1 MINYSIS
8 ILRIA
13 TIINLIILVPYDEA
27 RQIQLSRAS
36 QSNQIFL
43 KKKERKIK
51 KKETQFSRQE
61 KACLNR
67 KTSARQVKLI

>member
-8 ILRIA
+8 ILRIT
-13 TIINLIILVPYDEA
+13 TIINLIILVSYEA